1 MKNFIT
7 KSSGWAFAII
17 TGVFAFVPESFFG
30 RKEWFTQELIAKF
43 QSIPKT
49 DVYSIN
55 ITLSRLISFFAIW
68 TATSIIYAIFLKLR
82 TRITIK
88 GQNYCIRV
96 EYGDILKKKKCKR
109 VINFDECFSTQVGNA
124 TADINP
130 DSICGQY
137 LILHPN
143 LNMQDLIE
151 SSQVSPARSRSKH
164 QHRVRYD
171 SGTIIPNGNDLLM
184 AFAKL
189 DEKGKGRFFSRDEY
203 LKCLDLL
210 WKELENHYSE
220 MDVCVPILGAGTT
233 SFDGG
238 DGASISQQ
246 DLLDMMIW
254 SYRLS
259 SHKIKA
265 PHKLCIVCKRNANFS
280 LNNIEKSI

>member
-1 MKNFIT
+1 MKSFIT

-17 TGVFAFVPESFFG
+17 TGVFAFVPEPFFG
-30 RKEWFTQELIAKF
+30 QKEWLTQEFIAQCKLL
-43 QSIPKT
+43 STIDT
-49 DVYSIN
+49 SNIN
-55 ITLSRLISFFAIW
+55 IAISRLISFFVVWAV
-68 TATSIIYAIFLKLR
+68 TSFLYAVFLKTR
-82 TRITIK
+82 TQITIK
-88 GQNYCIRV
+88 GHNYYIRV

-130 DSICGQY
+130 TSICGQY

-143 LNMQDLIE
+143 LNMQGLIE
-151 SSQVSPARSRSKH
+151 SAQVSPARSRSKY

-171 SGTIIPNGNDLLM
+171 SGTIIPNGDDLLM

-210 WKELENHYSE
+210 WKELENNYSE

-238 DGASISQQ
+238 TGTSISQQ

-254 SYRLS
+254 SYKLS
-259 SHKIKA
+259 SNKIKA

-280 LNNIEKSI
+280 LNNIEKS